1 MMKFDIEQTIN
12 DMLAAIKGVVTDNW
26 DEMKTVASEFLKR
39 RKDRLKMIAEMR
51 ISGELSQ
58 EKFESRLNDEKLIA
72 EAELNAVAVVSKA
85 VAQKAANAAMDVL
98 SKAVKGVIDVV
109 L

>member
-1 MMKFDIEQTIN
+1 MKFDIDQTIN
-12 DMLAAIKGVVTDNW
+12 DMLAAIKGVVSDNW
-26 DEMKTVASEFLKR
+26 EDVKTVATEFLKR

-58 EKFESRLNDEKLIA
+58 EKFESRLNDEKLIV
-72 EAELNAVAVVSKA
+72 EAELNAVAVISKA
-85 VAQKAANAAMDVL
+85 IAQKAVNAAMDVL
-98 SKAVKGVIDVV
+98 TKTVKGVIDVA